1 MKKTIILILAVL
13 PIVLL
18 VVIAFAG
25 QILSIYQNIPVE
37 RVEFVDRFNNPYTEE
52 FTFNVNQGSSK
63 ETKIIIYPELA
74 SNKNVTYKSSDESIC
89 TIDENGV
96 ITGVHYGYATVIVTT
111 EDGNK
116 IAKMNVR
123 VKADVPYAVTLSESE
138 ISMVEGTI
146 FQLDAVVD
154 APVAVNKDLIYESDN
169 PDVVKVDANG
179 KLTAISEG
187 TAVITVTTVSG
198 GVTDTCVVT
207 VEKGVL
213 PLAFDFEGAEGITL
227 VNGIYVISTPTINI
241 ASYLKVSDEVNIED
255 VVIKIQSGS
264 SATLEGGILT
274 FDKSERL
281 VTIRAYVGNEEKPD
295 YIAEIKIVYE
305 AK

>member
-255 VVIKIQSGS
+255 VVIRIQSGS

-305 AK
+305 AE

>member
-1 MKKTIILILAVL
+1 
-13 PIVLL
+13 
-18 VVIAFAG
+18 
-25 QILSIYQNIPVE
+25 
-37 RVEFVDRFNNPYTEE
+37 
-52 FTFNVNQGSSK
+52 
-63 ETKIIIYPELA
+63 
-74 SNKNVTYKSSDESIC
+74 
-89 TIDENGV
+89 
-96 ITGVHYGYATVIVTT
+96 
-111 EDGNK
+111 
-116 IAKMNVR
+116 
-123 VKADVPYAVTLSESE
+123 
-138 ISMVEGTI
+138 
-146 FQLDAVVD
+146 VVD
-154 APVAVNKDLIYESDN
+154 APVAVNKDVIYESDN

-274 FDKSERL
+274 FDKAERL

>member
-52 FTFNVNQGSSK
+52 FTFNVNQGSTK

-154 APVAVNKDLIYESDN
+154 APVAVNKDVIYESDN

>member
-52 FTFNVNQGSSK
+52 FTFNVNQGSTK

-154 APVAVNKDLIYESDN
+154 APVAVNKDVIYESDN

-305 AK
+305 AE

>member
-52 FTFNVNQGSSK
+52 FTFNVNQGSTK

-138 ISMVEGTI
+138 ISIVEGTI

-305 AK
+305 AE

>member
-52 FTFNVNQGSSK
+52 FTFNVNQGSTK

-154 APVAVNKDLIYESDN
+154 APVAVNKDVIYESDN

-207 VEKGVL
+207 VEKGIL

-264 SATLEGGILT
+264 SATLENGILT
-274 FDKSERL
+274 FNKAERL

-305 AK
+305 AE

>member
-52 FTFNVNQGSSK
+52 FTFNVNQGSTK

-74 SNKNVTYKSSDESIC
+74 SNKKVTYKSSDESIC

-96 ITGVHYGYATVIVTT
+96 ITGVHYGYATVVVTT
-111 EDGNK
+111 EDGNRV
-116 IAKMNVR
+116 AKMNVR
-123 VKADVPYAVTLSESE
+123 VKADIPYAVTLSESE
-138 ISMVEGTI
+138 ITMVEGGI
-146 FQLDAVVD
+146 FQLEAVVD
-154 APVAVNKDLIYESDN
+154 APVAVNKDVIYESDN
-169 PDVVKVDANG
+169 PGVVKVDASG

-198 GVTDTCVVT
+198 GVADTCTVT

-227 VNGIYVISTPTINI
+227 VNGIYVITSPTVDL

-255 VVIKIQSGS
+255 VIIKIQSGS

-274 FDKSERL
+274 FNKAERL
-281 VTIRAYVGNEEKPD
+281 VTVRAYVGNEEKPEHMV
-295 YIAEIKIVYE
+295 EIKLVYE
-305 AK
+305 AE

>member
-154 APVAVNKDLIYESDN
+154 APVAVNKDVIYESDN

-187 TAVITVTTVSG
+187 AAVITVTTVSG
-198 GVTDTCVVT
+198 GVTDTCTVT

-264 SATLEGGILT
+264 SATLEGGILA
-274 FDKSERL
+274 FDKLERL